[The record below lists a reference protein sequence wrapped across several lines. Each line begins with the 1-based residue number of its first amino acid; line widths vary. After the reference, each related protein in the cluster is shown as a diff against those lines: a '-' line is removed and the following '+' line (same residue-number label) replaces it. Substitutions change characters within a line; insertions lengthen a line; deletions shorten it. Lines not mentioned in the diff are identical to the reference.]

1 MDINAPQLT
10 AIGLLCFFCAGP
22 IQAATP
28 AEEKLFRAPMPHEHM
43 GAGTGSVR
51 VHHVRLQGY
60 LEGNPSN
67 QVRLAQ
73 LKADVSACISRH
85 QAAGGSAR
93 LTTKWPDFILA
104 SREDIYYAE
113 NRTIQYSTVI
123 GYSLNPADCSLIEN
137 VSQTADLVSS
147 NGACNVDLVTRT
159 AKGYC
164 SADGHA
170 TAKVSGTRLPAA
182 PAGDEAL
189 KQLASD
195 PRMAAAV
202 ASIQKVLAS
211 SNTATAKTRVILGLE
226 CEVWDHP
233 AAPGGGN
240 ACYTKKGSFIPSRA
254 AGREAGAGVMLD
266 FDSRYGFKM
275 KAVSAKLDAN
285 VSPTVFVPYK
295 QPGFTVSRAREVQK

>member
-1 MDINAPQLT
+1 
-10 AIGLLCFFCAGP
+10 
-22 IQAATP
+22 
-28 AEEKLFRAPMPHEHM
+28 MPHEQM

-73 LKADVSACISRH
+73 LKADVSACISRY
-85 QAAGGSAR
+85 QAAGR
-93 LTTKWPDFILA
+93 PVRRTTHWPDFLLG

-113 NRTIQYSTVI
+113 NRTIRYVTVL
-123 GYSLNPADCSLIEN
+123 GYGLNFTDCSLMEN
-137 VSQTADLVSS
+137 ISQTADLLSS
-147 NGACNVDLVTRT
+147 SGACDVDLVTKT

-170 TAKVSGTRLPAA
+170 TAQVDRPRLSA
-182 PAGDEAL
+182 PGGDEAL
-189 KQLASD
+189 KQLARD
-195 PRMAAAV
+195 PRMAAAM

-211 SNTATAKTRVILGLE
+211 SNTATGKTRVILGIE
-226 CEVWDHP
+226 CEVWGQP
-233 AAPGGGN
+233 AAPGGGT

-254 AGREAGAGVMLD
+254 GRDADAGVMLD
-266 FDSRYGFKM
+266 FDSKYGFKM

-285 VSPTVFVPYK
+285 VSPTVFVPYE
-295 QPGFTVSRAREVQK
+295 QPGFTVSRSREVRK